1 MKLKN
6 DFQGKAVL
14 ITGGTKGIGLATG
27 LAFAAEG
34 AHLYLTHKWGSAD
47 ETEIQAR
54 FREVGAS
61 LPPCIV
67 EADAASEEDGERLFE
82 LIKKEHGNLEVFVSN
97 VAFAQP
103 CTGVESYLKRSL
115 FTGLGYSAWPLI
127 AYLQQSQKT
136 FGRYP
141 RYVIGS
147 SCDGP
152 DTYYPGYDF
161 VACAKVVMEVLCR
174 YLTSHLFGEDVRI
187 NILRSRPV
195 PTESL
200 IATFGEAFQP
210 FLEKYYGP
218 EYLIQSQEVAAA
230 TLCLCSG
237 WMDAVS
243 GQVLLLDRGVAF
255 CDNLMR
261 LYEQRIEYGL

>member
-6 DFQGKAVL
+6 DYRGKAVL
-14 ITGGTKGIGLATG
+14 VTGGTKGIGLATG
-27 LAFAAEG
+27 LAFAREG
-34 AHLYLTHKWGSAD
+34 AQVYLTHKWGSAD
-47 ETEIQAR
+47 EAELRKR
-54 FREVGAS
+54 FAEVGPLAPRI
-61 LPPCIV
+61 L
-67 EADAASEEDGERLFE
+67 EADAASDEDAERLFE
-82 LIKKEHGNLEVFVSN
+82 EIEKEHDRLEVLVSN
-97 VAFAQP
+97 VAFAQV
-103 CTGVESYLKRSL
+103 CTSMESYLKKSL
-115 FTGLGYSAWPLI
+115 LTSLGYSAWPLVG
-127 AYLQQSQKT
+127 YLQQAEAT
-136 FGRYP
+136 FGRFP

-174 YLTSHLFGEDVRI
+174 YLTGHLFGQDVRI

-200 IATFGEAFQP
+200 VATFGAEFQP
-210 FLEKYYGP
+210 FLEKYHGP
-218 EYLIQSQEVAAA
+218 EYLIAPEQVAEA

-243 GQVLLLDRGVAF
+243 GQILLLDRGVAF

-261 LYEQRIEYGL
+261 LYENRGDYGL